1 MDLTEAVYQAS
12 RSFPRE
18 ETYGLTSQLRRA
30 TASVA
35 ANIAEG
41 NGRDHAGD
49 YVRHLSIARG
59 SLLESETFVELALR
73 LQYLPQATHGELI
86 SLHQRVGRMLNKLI
100 QAIKKRRNDQSGDE
114 QSPKRRK
121 KDDETNDR

>member
-49 YVRHLSIARG
+49 YVRHLSIAPG

>member
-30 TASVA
+30 TAFVA

>member
-18 ETYGLTSQLRRA
+18 ETYGLTSQLGRA

-59 SLLESETFVELALR
+59 SLFESETFVELALR

>member
-49 YVRHLSIARG
+49 YVRHLSIAPG

-73 LQYLPQATHGELI
+73 LQYLPQTTHGELI